1 MKKLHLYIFLKKYK
15 INSRDDP
22 GSSVWAS
29 ILFWAGCPG
38 LFWNIPMFRVV
49 AFLLFHYR
57 PAGPGCMGSAVKHS
71 AQERRL
77 RQLLF

>member
-1 MKKLHLYIFLKKYK
+1 MYIFIYTSTKYVK
-15 INSRDDP
+15 IRIFIDYP

-38 LFWNIPMFRVV
+38 LFWWNIPMIPGSGVF
-49 AFLLFHYR
+49 AIALQ
-57 PAGPGCMGSAVKHS
+57 AGRTVKRSAR
-71 AQERRL
+71 ERWL